1 MITTVTLNPCIDK
14 TISISNFKYGEL
26 NRVVS
31 TRTDVSG
38 KGINV
43 SIALN
48 QLGEET
54 KCLGFNY
61 LRDDSIIKKR
71 LEESKIGYQFIEV
84 EGSLRTN
91 IKIFDTNDRTMTEL
105 NESGN
110 PVTLDAVELL
120 KKMINKQTIKS
131 KIMVFNGSVPKGVPK
146 NIYKILIEQ
155 VKKEGVKTVLDAEGD
170 LLLEG
175 IKAKPYFIK
184 PNLFELQNALKTSFS
199 NNNDVAN
206 AAKKIIDNGVSIV
219 CVSMGQAGA
228 IIVSQEEAWFAP
240 GSKLNVK
247 GVQGAGDSLVAG
259 MCIAMERGYDLREM
273 LRYGVAAANASLI
286 REGTLLCTK
295 EDFKRML
302 SEVKIEKIL

>member
-26 NRVVS
+26 NRVRD

-43 SIALN
+43 SIALS

-61 LRDDSIIKKR
+61 LSDDRVIKRR
-71 LEESKIGYQFIEV
+71 LEESKIRYELIDV

-91 IKIFDTNDRTMTEL
+91 VKIFDINDKTMTEL
-105 NESGN
+105 NESGHS
-110 PVTLDAVELL
+110 VTIESVERL
-120 KKMINKQTIKS
+120 KQLVNKEALNTD
-131 KIMVFNGSVPKGVPK
+131 IMVFNGSVPKGVPK
-146 NIYKILIEQ
+146 DIYNILIEQ
-155 VKKEGVKTVLDAEGD
+155 VTEEKVKTVLDAEGE

-184 PNLFELQNALKTSFS
+184 PNLFEFKNAFKTSFS
-199 NNNDVAN
+199 NNRDIVN
-206 AAKKIIDNGVSIV
+206 AAKKIIDKGVGIV
-219 CVSMGQAGA
+219 CVSMGEVGA

-259 MCIAMERGYDLREM
+259 ICIAIKRGYGIKEM

-302 SEVKIEKIL
+302 SDVKIEEIL